1 MTMKLI
7 SRRDFGK
14 VAAGT
19 LGGTALA
26 SVTPLWSKK
35 IAPSVFGGVEIGVQ
49 SYSFHDRSLEKA
61 LAAMVELGIP
71 NFELWEGHLDSRKAS
86 EDEFRAW
93 SKRFQAAGIKIVAYC
108 AAPKNDWTDE
118 QIHHAFHCAKLLGTN
133 VLTASISKQI
143 VPRLDK
149 ACQKFQMKLG
159 IHNHWFQPPNPAF
172 FESPQDYVDV
182 LKASSKWVGANLD
195 VGHFYAAGYDPVK
208 FIDEHFER
216 IIHVHLKD
224 RGKDPQHTD
233 RPFGEGGT
241 PLTAI
246 ALLLKKRAFKYA
258 ANIEWEVKDADPV
271 QGVAA
276 ARDYLKKVLA

>member
-1 MTMKLI
+1 MKLI

-14 VAAGT
+14 VAAGAV
-19 LGGTALA
+19 GGAALA
-26 SVTPLWSKK
+26 SVAPLWSEKVT
-35 IAPSVFGGVEIGVQ
+35 PTVFGSVEIGVQ

-61 LAAMVELGIP
+61 LAAMVELGIS

-86 EDEFRAW
+86 DEEFEAW
-93 SKRFQAAGIKIVAYC
+93 GKKFQEAGIKIVAYC
-108 AAPKNDWTDE
+108 VAPKDDWTDE
-118 QIHHAFHCAKLLGTN
+118 QVHHAYHCAKLLGTN
-133 VLTASISKQI
+133 VLTASITKKI

-159 IHNHWFQPPNPAF
+159 IHNHWFQPSNPAF

-208 FIDEHFER
+208 FIDEHFAR

-224 RGKDPQHTD
+224 RDKDPQHTD

-241 PLTAI
+241 PLPAI
-246 ALLLKKRAFKYA
+246 VHLLKKRAFKYS

-271 QGVAA
+271 KGVAA
-276 ARDYLKKVLA
+276 ARDYLRKVLA